1 MKKINFTGIF
11 VILVFAILTSCI
23 AFSGCTES
31 SGSSSASG
39 TSGNNVE
46 KVNNMENA
54 QQQLVV
60 GEVWE
65 LGSVDPGLHSYEL
78 NNFLVSEGLTSISP
92 DYKLLPGIASSWEYA
107 ENSTWRFYLNE
118 SVKFHDGSKVTASD
132 VKNALDRSMKLNP
145 DLQGSLNIKEVK
157 VVNDSTVDIITNT
170 VDASLP
176 GRMAYGAAGIYKNNE
191 GADGTISAPIC
202 TGPFK
207 FVSYDK
213 ASDTLKIAKNE
224 NYRDGA
230 PKLDSVT
237 IKFGI
242 GEPNTREMA
251 VEKGEVDFTT
261 EPTLGSTK
269 RLESD
274 KNLNVT
280 IHPLC
285 QGYKLK
291 FGDVSKAP
299 YDDVRVRKAI
309 AYAIDRQKIVDNILL
324 GRAAVSDGNG
334 LTPGIEWR
342 NNNITG
348 YAYDVKKAKELLGE
362 AGWKDTDGDGIL
374 DKDGQKFKIT
384 LYTWPQRPALPPL
397 AQATQ
402 SMLKDIGIDS
412 EVRIMEWDAI
422 SDRKEEWG
430 MIWVAGG
437 DTCMMIPD
445 PSYYIE
451 GNFYSGK
458 NDYNY
463 SNPNVDALIMK
474 GRTTF
479 DKEERYDAYR
489 EVQKIVYDEDCAQVH
504 VAYHYLM
511 VVTDKNVKGYIPN
524 PAHHDYCINKDM
536 YIE

>member
-1 MKKINFTGIF
+1 
-11 VILVFAILTSCI
+11 
-23 AFSGCTES
+23 
-31 SGSSSASG
+31 
-39 TSGNNVE
+39 
-46 KVNNMENA
+46 
-54 QQQLVV
+54 
-60 GEVWE
+60 
-65 LGSVDPGLHSYEL
+65 
-78 NNFLVSEGLTSISP
+78 
-92 DYKLLPGIASSWEYA
+92 
-107 ENSTWRFYLNE
+107 
-118 SVKFHDGSKVTASD
+118 
-132 VKNALDRSMKLNP
+132 
-145 DLQGSLNIKEVK
+145 
-157 VVNDSTVDIITNT
+157 
-170 VDASLP
+170 
-176 GRMAYGAAGIYKNNE
+176 MAYGAAGIYKNKE
-191 GADGTISAPIC
+191 DSSGTISAPIC

-213 ASDTLKIAKNE
+213 ATDTLKTAKNE
-224 NYRDGA
+224 NYRDGV
-230 PKLDSVT
+230 PKLDSIV

-269 RLESD
+269 RLENNPD
-274 KNLNVT
+274 LNVT

-291 FGDVSKAP
+291 FGDLSKAP

-324 GRAAVSDGNG
+324 GRAGVSDGNA
-334 LTPGIEWR
+334 LTPGLEWR
-342 NNNITG
+342 NNDIKG
-348 YAYDVKKAKELLGE
+348 YAYDVQKAKELLAE
-362 AGWKDTDGDGIL
+362 AGWKDSDGDGIV

-384 LYTWPQRPALPPL
+384 MYTWPQRPALPPL

-402 SMLKDIGIDS
+402 SMLKEIGIDS

-451 GNFYSGK
+451 GQFYSKK

-463 SNPNVDALIMK
+463 NNSEVDALIMK

-479 DKEERYDAYR
+479 DKEQRYEAYR
-489 EVQKIVYDEDCAQVH
+489 EAQRIVYDEDCAQVPI
-504 VAYHYLM
+504 AYHYLM
-511 VVTDKNVKGYIPN
+511 VITDKNVKGYIPN